1 MRCNERYLHAI
12 AFRPGRECSIGSTY
26 GRFRVLTTKLRRCVR
41 AVSTYSGDLRL
52 VERQSR
58 TSSCATE
65 RIPTLGLCLSIFH
78 SGCFPDGCRRDRF
91 ADCRA
96 RCVLMAHLEYYVCNY
111 WLCSCSPN
119 FEKRKKTEEK
129 RNRKVPWSDWWSIEE
144 ELSERDNVD
153 SKTTPMTA
161 TEQANTDMDSSG
173 FVFCLHKKFST
184 NLDDAR
190 SEIIGDHLPKI
201 W

>member
-1 MRCNERYLHAI
+1 MQRKISVRDCVSA
-12 AFRPGRECSIGSTY
+12 GRESSIGSIRTI
-26 GRFRVLTTKLRRCVR
+26 RVLTPYETPSLC

-96 RCVLMAHLEYYVCNY
+96 RCVLMVHLEYYVCNY
-111 WLCSCSPN
+111 
-119 FEKRKKTEEK
+119 
-129 RNRKVPWSDWWSIEE
+129 
-144 ELSERDNVD
+144 
-153 SKTTPMTA
+153 
-161 TEQANTDMDSSG
+161 
-173 FVFCLHKKFST
+173 
-184 NLDDAR
+184 
-190 SEIIGDHLPKI
+190 
-201 W
+201 